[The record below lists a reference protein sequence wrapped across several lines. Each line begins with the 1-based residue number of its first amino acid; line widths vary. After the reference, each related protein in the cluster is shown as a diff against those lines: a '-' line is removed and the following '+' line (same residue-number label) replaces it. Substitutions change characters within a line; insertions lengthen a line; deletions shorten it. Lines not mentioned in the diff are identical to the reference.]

1 MEIHWLTGIHF
12 FSAQSLPHKYIP
24 SIPVLSPPLS
34 FFFLLPH
41 QKCKEVFSFLR
52 LAPRENS
59 QSIPHTLTWKLISC
73 YQVKCSILHHRLPP
87 ISTGFEYSLLL
98 HFLHAS
104 VFLYF
109 NFFCMYHRAETGNYL
124 RPESTYFHFYISSIR
139 NSAQHPIVN

>member
-1 MEIHWLTGIHF
+1 MEIHWLAGIHF

-59 QSIPHTLTWKLISC
+59 QSIPHTLTWKLIYC

-109 NFFCMYHRAETGNYL
+109 NFFACITGQKLETTWDQKA
-124 RPESTYFHFYISSIR
+124 RIFIFISP
-139 NSAQHPIVN
+139 AFGIVPNTQ